1 MVMIQFLMVKNNFS
15 LNEVKPYQGNR
26 IIKNTFIDAEEI
38 FNKDMLRLNPTFK
51 LNNKLKKIKA

>member
-1 MVMIQFLMVKNNFS
+1 MVKNNFS

-51 LNNKLKKIKA
+51 LNNKLKKIKT